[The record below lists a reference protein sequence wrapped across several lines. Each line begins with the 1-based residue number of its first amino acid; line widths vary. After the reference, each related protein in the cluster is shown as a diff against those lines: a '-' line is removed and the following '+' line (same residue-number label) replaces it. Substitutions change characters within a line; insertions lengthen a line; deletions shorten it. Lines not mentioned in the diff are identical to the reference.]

1 MVDKGQHPNVKQLLR
16 IWKAFN
22 ENDIEAI
29 DQYVHEDIIYRVSGR
44 GLISGTYRG
53 RYDFI
58 QALNMV
64 KELTDDTMAVKPII
78 TLANDE
84 YVFMLARATGERGQ
98 KSLDI
103 EHCYLYRFKD
113 GQLVEGRTMP
123 IGSYEFDEFW
133 S

>member
-1 MVDKGQHPNVKQLLR
+1 MR

-29 DQYVHEDIIYRVSGR
+29 DQHVHEDIVYRVSGR
-44 GLISGTYRG
+44 GPISGTYEG
-53 RYDFI
+53 RQDFMQI
-58 QALNMV
+58 VRRV
-64 KELTDDTMAVKPII
+64 KELTDGTIALKPII
-78 TLANDE
+78 TLADDE
-84 YVFMLARATGERGQ
+84 HVFVLARATGERGQ
-98 KSLDI
+98 RSLDI

-123 IGSYEFDEFW
+123 IDLYEFDEFW